1 MNGEQT
7 TTNPEGQKTEE
18 EKFSFTRLI
27 RKILPSVER
36 PLYKQSINTRLRWTG
51 IALALYL
58 LLTNIQ
64 VIGIEPVK
72 AEQLRFLETILA
84 SRFGSIMTLGI
95 GPIVTAGIILQ
106 LLVGSK
112 IISWDMKKPENR
124 KKFQFWNKFLAI
136 IFSFVE
142 AAAYILAGAVPVAG
156 DFLLV
161 TFVTLQLAMGGVIV
175 VLLDELVSKW
185 GFGSGVSL
193 FIAAGVGSQ
202 IVVRILSPLAATCT
216 ALNFAACIPSAA
228 NPPTGLLWTSLLA
241 TLAGRTVEAL
251 ISFFPLVAT
260 AIIFLLV
267 VYVQHIHVEVPL
279 AFSALRGFGKS
290 WNLKLLYT
298 SNIPV
303 ILAAALLANLQLMAR
318 VGVSPDPTGQLC
330 GLLGCFDEA
339 GNPTS
344 GFIYFFSVHPQGLV
358 FPLLTGLVVPIE
370 ILRALSY
377 TIFLTLFAT
386 IFSIFWVNTAGMDAK
401 SIAGQLEGIGMQI
414 PGYRRDPRI
423 IESVLNRY
431 IPALAILG
439 GITVGLLA
447 SFADLLGAVGTG
459 TGILL
464 TVMIVYN
471 YYEELRNQDLEEA
484 HPFVRKLL
492 GG

>member
-1 MNGEQT
+1 MSDEQ
-7 TTNPEGQKTEE
+7 NPQATQPEEQKKKSLTETLA
-18 EKFSFTRLI
+18 KFLPALQKPAYKQSFNTRLI
-27 RKILPSVER
+27 
-36 PLYKQSINTRLRWTG
+36 WTG

-64 VIGIEPVK
+64 VIGIEPGH
-72 AEQLRFLETILA
+72 AAQLRFLETVLA
-84 SRFGSIMTLGI
+84 SRFGSVMTLGI

-112 IISWDMKKPENR
+112 IVGWDMKDPENR

-142 AAAYILAGAVPVAG
+142 AVAYIVAGAVPVAG
-156 DFLLV
+156 NSVLLV
-161 TFVTLQLAMGGVIV
+161 VFVMLQLAAGGIIAI
-175 VLLDELVSKW
+175 LLDELVSKW

-193 FIAAGVGSQ
+193 FIAAGVGAQ
-202 IVVRILSPLAATCT
+202 IVVRIFSPLAANC
-216 ALNFAACIPSAA
+216 AAFNWAACIPSEA
-228 NPPTGLLWTSLLA
+228 NPPAGLIWGALSSA
-241 TLAGRTVEAL
+241 AGGQLINTL
-251 ISFFPLVAT
+251 ISLFPIIGTV
-260 AIIFLLV
+260 IIFLLV
-267 VYVQHIHVEVPL
+267 VYAQHIHIEVPL
-279 AFSALRGFGKS
+279 AFSALRGFGRS

-303 ILAAALLANLQLMAR
+303 ILAAALLANVQLMAH
-318 VGVSPDPTGQLC
+318 VGAVTTATGQTC
-330 GLLGCFDEA
+330 SMLGCFDSS
-339 GNPTS
+339 GNAVS
-344 GFIYFFSVHPQGLV
+344 GVAYFLSANPQGLFLPIV
-358 FPLLTGLVVPIE
+358 QGLFVPLDA
-370 ILRALSY
+370 LRALSY
-377 TIFLTLFAT
+377 VFFLTALST

-401 SIAGQLEGIGMQI
+401 SVAEQLEGIGMQI

-431 IPALAILG
+431 IPALAVLG

-464 TVMIVYN
+464 AVMIIYN
-471 YYEELRNQDLEEA
+471 YYEELTNQNLEEA
-484 HPFVRKLL
+484 HPIVRKIL